1 MRVFEAMSDQVRTVP
16 PTMVARDA
24 FEIMKN
30 NGVHHLVVTD
40 TERVVGVVSDRDLS
54 PRRRV
59 PAASADV
66 TIDRLMSSPVATIQ
80 KGETVRKAAN
90 LMEGRTIGC
99 LPVMDNSR
107 LVGIITTSD
116 LLRLL
121 GQGGDRRKQG
131 TRTTL
136 NHLVPHKKRQVGD
149 GKW

>member
-16 PTMVARDA
+16 PTMVARKA
-24 FEIMKN
+24 FEIMRT

-40 TERVVGVVSDRDLS
+40 DTGVVGVVSDRDLS

-59 PAASADV
+59 PAASADM
-66 TIDRLMSSPVATIQ
+66 TIDRLMSTPVATIQ
-80 KGETVRKAAN
+80 QGETVRKAAN
-90 LMEGRTIGC
+90 MMEGRTIGC

-121 GQGGDRRKQG
+121 GHGGDRPKEA
-131 TRTTL
+131 TRPTL
-136 NHLVPHKKRQVGD
+136 SHKIPHKKRRVGD
-149 GKW
+149 GHW